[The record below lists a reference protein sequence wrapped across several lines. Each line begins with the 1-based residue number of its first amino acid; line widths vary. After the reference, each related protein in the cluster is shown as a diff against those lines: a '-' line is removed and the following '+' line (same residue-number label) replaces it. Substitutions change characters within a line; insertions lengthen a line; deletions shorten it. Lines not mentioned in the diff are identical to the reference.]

1 MSDLQSQFEQASK
14 DVKTLSSKP
23 SNNDLL
29 SLYSLYK
36 QGSDGDC
43 TGKRPG
49 FTDIKG
55 RAKFD
60 AWKKINGLSK
70 DDAMQQ
76 YIDKVAALQG

>member
-49 FTDIKG
+49 LQILKG
-55 RAKFD
+55 EQNLMRG
-60 AWKKINGLSK
+60 KK
-70 DDAMQQ
+70 
-76 YIDKVAALQG
+76 